1 MQLDASCLARPRLAA
16 ARQLQRAG
24 RWDLALDL
32 LAAEPPD
39 PSATALRAE
48 ILVDRHW
55 WRLDRAEARTE
66 RDLLRDTATRLAD
79 ELGIPWLLAELR
91 GDPT

>member
-1 MQLDASCLARPRLAA
+1 MQLDVAYMARPRLAA

-32 LAAEPPD
+32 LAAERPD

-55 WRLDRAEARTE
+55 WRLDRAEEARTSPVTASVGPSTGRRAGVASLE
-66 RDLLRDTATRLAD
+66 RVF
-79 ELGIPWLLAELR
+79 
-91 GDPT
+91 